1 MTISRIIVL
10 HHTCQ
15 YLRSS
20 RLINVKLLAQTLFT
34 PRDLL
39 DSFGISNYTTVRYKE
54 LIKDKIHNQAKLSA
68 GYIEVD
74 CK

>member
-1 MTISRIIVL
+1 MTIGRTNVL

-15 YLRSS
+15 DLRSS
-20 RLINVKLLAQTLFT
+20 RQNNARLLAQTHFT

-39 DSFGISNYTTVRYKE
+39 DNCGISNYTTVRYKE
-54 LIKDKIHNQAKLSA
+54 LVQDKIHNQAKPSA

>member
-1 MTISRIIVL
+1 MTIISTTLL
-10 HHTCQ
+10 HHTWQ
-15 YLRSS
+15 DLRSS
-20 RLINVKLLAQTLFT
+20 RLNNARLLAQTLFT

-39 DSFGISNYTTVRYKE
+39 DNYAISNYTNVRYKE

>member
-1 MTISRIIVL
+1 MTISRINVL

-15 YLRSS
+15 YLRNSGGS
-20 RLINVKLLAQTLFT
+20 WLKRST

-39 DSFGISNYTTVRYKE
+39 DSCGISNYTTVRYKE

>member
-1 MTISRIIVL
+1 MTISRTNVL

-15 YLRSS
+15 DLRSS
-20 RLINVKLLAQTLFT
+20 RLNIARLLAQTLFT

-39 DSFGISNYTTVRYKE
+39 DSCGISNYTTVRYKE
-54 LIKDKIHNQAKLSA
+54 LIEDKIHNQAKLSA

>member
-1 MTISRIIVL
+1 MTIIRTTLL
-10 HHTCQ
+10 HHTWQ
-15 YLRSS
+15 DLRSS
-20 RLINVKLLAQTLFT
+20 RVKNARLLAQTLFT

-39 DSFGISNYTTVRYKE
+39 DNCDISDYTNVRYKE